1 MVPRQ
6 EPDLSLA
13 RAAIAPRRRWH
24 TRRGRYGVIGVY
36 ALAVASVA
44 LATMV
49 TLWLWPL
56 LRPTATSLFFA
67 AVMVSAWAGGLGPGL
82 VATTLSALSM
92 EYFLVLSSFTPG
104 RWYVDLIRVEVF
116 VFVALLIT
124 GLNAARRRA
133 EDTLAA
139 SQRVLQATLD
149 SLSAQIAILDGGGI
163 IIAINAAWQRGFAP
177 AGGDGRPV
185 GAVGSPYVDVWRA
198 AGAETG
204 EAGTVEQ
211 GLREVLAG
219 QRADFAGEFGRGQ
232 GEGRRA
238 FAVRL
243 ARCEGEGAVRVVVAH
258 EDITQRKAAE
268 ASQRREESLRSVT
281 RLASAAA
288 HEINNPLAI
297 IMGNVEIIAQ
307 HVDPVATARI
317 RPTLD
322 AVERI
327 RLIVQRMTRITDLKL
342 YEQSPSLPEMLDL
355 RRSSPALEPHQT
367 ER

>member
-1 MVPRQ
+1 MV
-6 EPDLSLA
+6 A
-13 RAAIAPRRRWH
+13 
-24 TRRGRYGVIGVY
+24 VY
-36 ALAVASVA
+36 ALAVVSVA
-44 LATMV
+44 LATVV
-49 TLWLWPL
+49 TIWLWPL

-104 RWYVDLIRVEVF
+104 RWYQDLIRVEVF

-139 SQRVLQATLD
+139 SQRLLQATLD
-149 SLSAQIAILDGGGI
+149 SLSAQIAILDGAGA
-163 IIAINAAWQRGFAP
+163 IIATNAAWQRGFAREE
-177 AGGDGRPV
+177 AGGRGI
-185 GAVGSPYVDVWRA
+185 GTVGSPYVDAWT
-198 AGAETG
+198 AGGARTEDAE
-204 EAGTVEQ
+204 AVER
-211 GLREVLAG
+211 GMREVLAG

-232 GEGRRA
+232 GEHRRA

-243 ARCEGEGAVRVVVAH
+243 ARFEGEGPIRVVVAH
-258 EDITQRKAAE
+258 EDITERKLAE
-268 ASQRREESLRSVT
+268 ASQRREEALRSVT

-307 HVDPVATARI
+307 HVDPGATARI

-327 RLIVQRMTRITDLKL
+327 RLIVQRMTRITNLEL

-355 RRSSPALEPHQT
+355 RKSSPALEVQKT